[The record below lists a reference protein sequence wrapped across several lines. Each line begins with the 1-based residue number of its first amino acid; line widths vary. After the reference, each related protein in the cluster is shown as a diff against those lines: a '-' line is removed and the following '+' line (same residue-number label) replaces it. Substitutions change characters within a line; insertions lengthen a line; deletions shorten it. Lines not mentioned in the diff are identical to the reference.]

1 MEKDRRKMR
10 SDSKTK
16 SALAAVLFAVVFGV
30 SALAGDEGGG
40 SPPGESASSGDT
52 AASGAQAETSGA
64 YEDEFESAG
73 DSVPIVDLAAEG
85 IDSLLP
91 EFIGFGVGER
101 LVYSVQ
107 YGIVNAGEA
116 VLEIKNIGVIDAK
129 PVYCIVSDARTNDVF
144 SVFYRVRDRFLS
156 FMDTTDLVSL
166 RYEKHLREGKF
177 KSDRV
182 VVFDQKQHKAFYEG
196 KEITI
201 APRTQD
207 VLSAMYYS
215 RTLPLEVGHS
225 FALANHTDGR
235 NYPLVV
241 KVLGAERVTVEAGTF
256 DCLVVEPFLRYPGI
270 FTQKGRVKVWVTNDR
285 YKIPVL
291 VKSKVIIGEV
301 SAVLKEFKLA
311 EKFRN
316 GQ

>member
-1 MEKDRRKMR
+1 MKADSGMR
-10 SDSKTK
+10 LTVAV
-16 SALAAVLFAVVFGV
+16 ALLIALCGLSVF
-30 SALAGDEGGG
+30 SGG
-40 SPPGESASSGDT
+40 SG
-52 AASGAQAETSGA
+52 AETSAVGTAFSAADTAGSEATGGEPGA
-64 YEDEFESAG
+64 SVDDSETEG
-73 DSVPIVDLAAEG
+73 DSVPIIDLAAEG
-85 IDSLLP
+85 VDSLLP
-91 EFIGFGVGER
+91 AFVGFGVGER

-116 VLEIKNIGVIDAK
+116 ILEVKNIGVIDAK

-182 VVFDQKQHKAFYEG
+182 VVFDQKQHKAFYEE

-215 RTLPLEVGHS
+215 RTLPLKVGHT
-225 FALANHTDGR
+225 FALANHTDGK
-235 NYPLVV
+235 NYPLIV
-241 KVLGAERVTVEAGTF
+241 KVLGAERITVEAGTF

-270 FTQKGRVKVWVTNDR
+270 FTQKGRVKLWVTNDR

-291 VKSKVIIGEV
+291 MKSKVIIGEV
-301 SAVLKEFKLA
+301 SAVLTEYKLA
-311 EKFRN
+311 EKFRD
-316 GQ
+316 GK